1 MGLPMDG
8 HLTGPNMMPAWWSA
22 QLGLPV
28 VVVEGAL

>member
-8 HLTGPNMMPAWWSA
+8 HLTGPSMMPA